1 MLADLTRGKIRGA
14 LMLMIKTQHTPDL
27 GTVCNVLAVA
37 QTKAKSNAEQTA
49 QALNQIKGELKNTVD
64 IVQLVAVNMQ

>member
-14 LMLMIKTQHTPDL
+14 LMLMVKTQHTPDL
-27 GTVCNVLAVA
+27 DTVCDVLTVA

-49 QALNQIKGELKNTVD
+49 QALN
-64 IVQLVAVNMQ
+64 